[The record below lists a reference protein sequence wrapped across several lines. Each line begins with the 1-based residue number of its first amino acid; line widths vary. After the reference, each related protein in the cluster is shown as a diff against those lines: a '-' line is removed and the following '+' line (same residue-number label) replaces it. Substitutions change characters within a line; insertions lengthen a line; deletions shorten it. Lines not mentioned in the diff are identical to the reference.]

1 MDDRDLVRMAN
12 QITAFFA
19 AYPKGEA
26 LDGIGKHMH
35 LFWDPRM
42 RDQMKAYIENGGT
55 GLDGLFIEA
64 AADYFKGPKTP
75 AVKAAA
81 AADKAPNKGA
91 EASSTRG
98 T

>member
-26 LDGIGKHMH
+26 LDGIGKHLH

-42 RDQMKAYIENGGT
+42 RDQMKAYIDNGGA
-55 GLDGLFIEA
+55 GLEALFLEA

-75 AVKAAA
+75 AMKAAV
-81 AADKAPNKGA
+81 AADKTPNKGA
-91 EASSTRG
+91 EPSSTRG

>member
-1 MDDRDLVRMAN
+1 MDNRDLVRMAN

-19 AYPKGEA
+19 AYPKSEA
-26 LDGIGKHMH
+26 LDGIGKHLH

-42 RDQMKAYIENGGT
+42 RDQMKDY
-55 GLDGLFIEA
+55 LDTSGADLDPLFIEA
-64 AADYFKGPKTP
+64 AAEYFKGPKTP
-75 AVKAAA
+75 AAKAKI

-91 EASSTRG
+91 EPSSNRG